1 MGIRDNFIQA
11 WKELFGRTSAKS
23 ASASSEPKLEPIT
36 QKETVSD
43 KELTGVR
50 LGNLYA
56 TEQTVSEPVRQAVK
70 DAVREAVKEVN
81 ATDSKV
87 SPLDDS
93 RDLFRDVPRDMIRDT
108 KMPLGGIPSMHSTAL
123 PGNEVT
129 IISKNTIVEG
139 GIRSYANINVEGN
152 IKGNVRT
159 TKNASISGKVVG
171 NLECSNANMVG
182 AAIQGDL
189 VSNGAVGMDQNSL
202 LLGDLSALNL
212 RINGKIKGNLHVDGK
227 AELDADSI
235 ILGDI
240 NATKIVVD
248 EGAKIRGFVTV
259 ASTHEIDSSLFPEQ
273 VAITEVE

>member
-11 WKELFGRTSAKS
+11 WKELFGRTSDKS
-23 ASASSEPKLEPIT
+23 ASASGEPKREPIT
-36 QKETVSD
+36 PKENVSD

-56 TEQTVSEPVRQAVK
+56 TEQAVSEPVRLAVK
-70 DAVREAVKEVN
+70 EAVREAVKEVD
-81 ATDSKV
+81 ATGSKA

-93 RDLFRDVPRDMIRDT
+93 RELFRDVPRDMIRDGKT
-108 KMPLGGIPSMHSTAL
+108 PSSGL
-123 PGNEVT
+123 GNEVT

-171 NLECSNANMVG
+171 NLECSNADMVG

-212 RINGKIKGNLHVDGK
+212 RINGKVKGNLHVDGK